1 MLNVSQSSSVTS
13 EFKIVNGEN
22 VTTTPRVSISHSSK
36 GASGISRS
44 NTCPNWKTDVVRIDN
59 FKNVIKTLF
68 FTQELSLS

>member
-22 VTTTPRVSISHSSK
+22 VTTTPKVSISHNSK

-44 NTCPNWKTDVVRIDN
+44 KTWPN
-59 FKNVIKTLF
+59 
-68 FTQELSLS
+68 